1 MGEGSLGE
9 RCRRP
14 PRSVVVIATMCGVCG
29 RVAPDEG
36 QNRRKESDKGR
47 GHPLR
52 SACPHQLAHHK
63 TEIEASRLDHHALLH
78 VRLSCNGQFTQIAT
92 VGEVLVWSLQQLA
105 SSTLML
111 LAFPAPRSGSVR
123 MKRASGSL
131 AALVGELPPT
141 TLLLFGDEASIAA
154 LLQSEEH

>member
-1 MGEGSLGE
+1 M
-9 RCRRP
+9 
-14 PRSVVVIATMCGVCG
+14 VIATICGVGG

-47 GHPLR
+47 RHPLR

-63 TEIEASRLDHHALLH
+63 TEIEARRLEHHALLH
-78 VRLSCNGQFTQIAT
+78 VRLACHGQLSQVAT
-92 VGEVLVWSLQQLA
+92 VVEVLVWSLQQLA

-111 LAFPAPRSGSVR
+111 LALPAPRSGSVR
-123 MKRASGSL
+123 MKCASGGL

-141 TLLLFGDEASIAA
+141 TLLLFGDEGSIAA
-154 LLQSEEH
+154 LL

>member
-1 MGEGSLGE
+1 M
-9 RCRRP
+9 
-14 PRSVVVIATMCGVCG
+14 VIATICGVCG

-52 SACPHQLAHHK
+52 SACPHQLAHHQP
-63 TEIEASRLDHHALLH
+63 EIEASRLEHHALLH
-78 VRLSCNGQFTQIAT
+78 VRLACHGQFTQIAT
-92 VGEVLVWSLQQLA
+92 VVKVLIGPLQQLA

-111 LAFPAPRSGSVR
+111 LALPAPRSGSVR
-123 MKRASGSL
+123 MKRASGGL
-131 AALVGELPPT
+131 AALVCELPPT